1 MIQQI
6 TGELEPAEL
15 LPVGTLL
22 HRRYAID
29 GVLARGTYGI
39 AYVGHDDKTSTRIVI
54 KEYFPYALADRA
66 GENNALMPKNK
77 ACGGLFYLG
86 SEMFYRQHLALTDA
100 KGSSNL
106 VTVYTAFFENGT
118 SYAVMNQLE
127 GVTLDRYLRLRGR
140 RLTTGECMF
149 ILASMADALLVVH
162 SLNSLHYD
170 ITAHSIFLCTDGTVK
185 LIAFGAAKA
194 GLRAR
199 REVDDTEP
207 WVDLSALAKTLYEAM
222 TGQAVFHD
230 AIQPNPNIPQ
240 PLFHLFWR
248 MIDQS
253 GAQGI
258 ASVFDYRHALACI
271 DLPAECPLVNEAG
284 VASADTGC
292 AEKCSAGKTNDRGTA
307 SGTGT
312 ETEPI
317 CTRVGCHG
325 GCGDRREAGATGIR
339 PGTYARGY
347 KPRKENRADLR
358 RRNRRRVD
366 SGAAVARLDP
376 LKQSDRK
383 NALQVSLRGVC
394 CYNFR

>member
-1 MIQQI
+1 MIQLI
-6 TGELEPAEL
+6 SEELEPAEL
-15 LPVGTLL
+15 LPGGTFL
-22 HRRYAID
+22 HRRYVID

-39 AYVGHDDKTSTRIVI
+39 AYLGHDEKTSTRIVI

-66 GENNALMPKNK
+66 SENGSLMPKNK

-118 SYAVMNQLE
+118 SYAVMERLE

-140 RLTTGECMF
+140 RLTAGECMF

-170 ITAHSIFLCTDGTVK
+170 INAHSIFLCTDGTVK

-207 WVDLSALAKTLYEAM
+207 WIDLSALAKTLYEAM
-222 TGQAVFHD
+222 TGQAVFHEN
-230 AIQPNPNIPQ
+230 IQPNPSIPQ
-240 PLFHLFWR
+240 PLFYLLWR
-248 MIDQS
+248 MIDQT
-253 GAQGI
+253 GTQGI

-271 DLPAECPLVNEAG
+271 DLEAEYMLVSEEEANLPIPDARVTAAQSKRPVVEPKPAQEPKRNLFTRALDAMEDAITTDQPEQQTTD
-284 VASADTGC
+284 SPQPTGHTSHV
-292 AEKCSAGKTNDRGTA
+292 K
-307 SGTGT
+307 
-312 ETEPI
+312 
-317 CTRVGCHG
+317 
-325 GCGDRREAGATGIR
+325 
-339 PGTYARGY
+339 
-347 KPRKENRADLR
+347 
-358 RRNRRRVD
+358 
-366 SGAAVARLDP
+366 
-376 LKQSDRK
+376 
-383 NALQVSLRGVC
+383 
-394 CYNFR
+394 

>member
-1 MIQQI
+1 MIQL
-6 TGELEPAEL
+6 TSGELEPAEL

-39 AYVGHDDKTSTRIVI
+39 AYLGHDDKTSTSIVI

-66 GENNALMPKNK
+66 GENGSLMPKNK

-106 VTVYTAFFENGT
+106 VTVYTSFFENGT
-118 SYAVMNQLE
+118 SYAVMERLE

-170 ITAHSIFLCTDGTVK
+170 INAHSIFLCTDGTVK

-199 REVDDTEP
+199 REVDDTQP
-207 WVDLSALAKTLYEAM
+207 WIDLSALAKTLYEAM
-222 TGQAVFHD
+222 TGQAVFQE

-240 PLFHLFWR
+240 PIFHLLWR
-248 MIDQS
+248 MIDQT

-271 DLPAECPLVNEAG
+271 DLDAEHMLVSEEEAHLPIPDARISAAQNRQPMAQPQPLQEPKKNLFSRALDAMETAVPAEQPQQEANDAPKPTGNTGHVKKIGLIYAG
-284 VASADTGC
+284 VV
-292 AEKCSAGKTNDRGTA
+292 
-307 SGTGT
+307 
-312 ETEPI
+312 
-317 CTRVGCHG
+317 VG
-325 GCGDRREAGATGIR
+325 
-339 PGTYARGY
+339 
-347 KPRKENRADLR
+347 
-358 RRNRRRVD
+358 
-366 SGAAVARLDP
+366 
-376 LKQSDRK
+376 
-383 NALQVSLRGVC
+383 ALILALLLRGLIH
-394 CYNFR
+394 

>member
-6 TGELEPAEL
+6 SGELEPAEL

-39 AYVGHDDKTSTRIVI
+39 AYVGHDEKTSTRIVI

-118 SYAVMNQLE
+118 SYAIMEQLE

-140 RLTTGECMF
+140 RLTAGECMF

-222 TGQAVFHD
+222 TGQAVFQD
-230 AIQPNPNIPQ
+230 AIQPNPNVPQ
-240 PLFHLFWR
+240 PLFYLFWR

-258 ASVFDYRHALACI
+258 ASVFDFRHALACI
-271 DLPAECPLVNEAG
+271 DLEAEHPLVSEAEAHLPIPDARLSTPQAKRPVAEPQPQPEPKRNLFARALDAMEDAVTTEKPEQPTSAPEHAPASANHAKKIGLIYAG
-284 VASADTGC
+284 VV
-292 AEKCSAGKTNDRGTA
+292 
-307 SGTGT
+307 
-312 ETEPI
+312 
-317 CTRVGCHG
+317 VG
-325 GCGDRREAGATGIR
+325 
-339 PGTYARGY
+339 
-347 KPRKENRADLR
+347 
-358 RRNRRRVD
+358 
-366 SGAAVARLDP
+366 
-376 LKQSDRK
+376 
-383 NALQVSLRGVC
+383 ALILALLLRGLIH
-394 CYNFR
+394 

>member
-6 TGELEPAEL
+6 TAELEPAEL

-39 AYVGHDDKTSTRIVI
+39 AYLGHDEKTSTRIVI

-66 GENNALMPKNK
+66 GENHALMPKNK

-118 SYAVMNQLE
+118 SYAIMEQLE

-199 REVDDTEP
+199 REVDDTQP
-207 WVDLSALAKTLYEAM
+207 WIDLSALAKTLYEAM
-222 TGQAVFHD
+222 SGQVVFHE
-230 AIQPNPNIPQ
+230 AIQPNTSIPQ

-248 MIDQS
+248 MIDQT

-271 DLPAECPLVNEAG
+271 DLEAEHMLISEEEAHLPIPDARLNAAKNRPPAAEPQVAQEPKRNLFTRALDAMEDAVTAEKPKQEPKQERINSPKPVGNAVHAKKIGLIYAG
-284 VASADTGC
+284 VV
-292 AEKCSAGKTNDRGTA
+292 
-307 SGTGT
+307 
-312 ETEPI
+312 
-317 CTRVGCHG
+317 VG
-325 GCGDRREAGATGIR
+325 
-339 PGTYARGY
+339 
-347 KPRKENRADLR
+347 
-358 RRNRRRVD
+358 
-366 SGAAVARLDP
+366 
-376 LKQSDRK
+376 
-383 NALQVSLRGVC
+383 ALILALLLRGLIH
-394 CYNFR
+394 